1 MNKKAISRISIIFY
15 SLMFLIIWAMFIAGQ
30 LSTWGALAVV
40 NGGYTGIEAFFYE
53 NLNLFVGVMFFIFIL
68 AIAVYGGD

>member
-1 MNKKAISRISIIFY
+1 MNRKAISRISIIFY
-15 SLMFLIIWAMFIAGQ
+15 SLMFIIIWAMFIAGQ
-30 LSTWGALAVV
+30 LSLWGSVAVI

-68 AIAVYGGD
+68 AVAIYGGD

>member
-1 MNKKAISRISIIFY
+1 LNRKAISRISIIFY
-15 SLMFLIIWAMFIAGQ
+15 SLIFLIMWALFIAGQ
-30 LSTWGALAVV
+30 LSTWGAVAVV